1 MKQKTQAYQVMEH
14 NTDIKKYIESI
25 LLFKG
30 QPISYKE
37 IASILEIEKDQVQTI
52 VSELQS
58 EYQGKGITITT
69 NDIECELVT
78 DSSTADIITKLQ
90 KQELETELSN
100 ASLETLSIILYMGPI
115 ARSMIDFIRGVNS
128 QFTLRSLLVRGLIEK
143 DQNSKTPQYKVTLDT
158 IKFLGLNKL
167 EELPNYKEIKY
178 ELAQFI
184 KENSTTDAN

>member
-1 MKQKTQAYQVMEH
+1 MES
-14 NTDIKKYIESI
+14 NIDTKKYIESI

-30 QPISYKE
+30 QPVSYKE
-37 IASILEIEKDQVQTI
+37 IVSILEIEQDQVQKI
-52 VSELQS
+52 VLDLQS

-69 NDIECELVT
+69 SDLECELVT
-78 DSSTADIITKLQ
+78 DSATADIITKLQ

-143 DQNSKTPQYKVTLDT
+143 DQSSKTPQYKVTLDT

-167 EELPNYKEIKY
+167 DELPNYQEIKH

-184 KENSTTDAN
+184 KENSKDVQ